1 MPALSRSCRPCIDRV
16 GRHCSGMND
25 NEFEALLMAL
35 AELLAVQIR
44 VIPGE

>member
-1 MPALSRSCRPCIDRV
+1 
-16 GRHCSGMND
+16 MND